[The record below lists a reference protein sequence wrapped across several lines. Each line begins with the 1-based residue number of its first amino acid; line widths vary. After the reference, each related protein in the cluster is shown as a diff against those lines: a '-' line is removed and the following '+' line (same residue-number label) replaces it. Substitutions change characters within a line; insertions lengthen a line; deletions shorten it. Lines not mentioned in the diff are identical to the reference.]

1 MILQQTKNAWS
12 CLPTAFAI
20 AFGCPVDNLIESIG
34 HDGSEIVWPRY
45 FEPMRRRGFHIQ
57 EIIHVLYQLGT
68 TVTPIEAY
76 SRLAPTE
83 SVQPRLIDNTEIFE
97 RIVRTTRGVLTGAT
111 ARCGHAVAYDH
122 GIICDPRGHV
132 YRFSDNRDFTANCAW
147 VLHNYELQQRTG
159 EQHEIE
165 LYETNV

>member
-1 MILQQTKNAWS
+1 
-12 CLPTAFAI
+12 LPTAFAI
-20 AFGCPVDNLIESIG
+20 AYGCPVENLIKSIG

-68 TVTPIEAY
+68 TVTAIEAY

-97 RIVRTTRGVLTGAT
+97 RIVRTTRGVLTGNT
-111 ARCGHAVAYDH
+111 ARCGHAVAFDG
-122 GIICDPRGHV
+122 GIICDPRGYV
-132 YRFSDNRDFTANCAW
+132 YRFDDNSDFTANCAW
-147 VLHNYELQQRTG
+147 VLNKKQQDDR
-159 EQHEIE
+159 HENE
-165 LYETNV
+165 PCETNA